1 LADLFASDRDS
12 ERATDIQDYQRT
24 CNEFII
30 DISGDYKGWVD
41 KYNLNPEEVT
51 SRKASI
57 EKVVE
62 TTNEWITN
70 YADTIKK
77 VDITMNDG
85 INKMAEYTA
94 GYPFNFEV
102 LVNQSKRYTYHQLGK
117 LKVNVKASPNPG
129 HLARIGNYHKD
140 QLFLLN
146 SSCQVDFV
154 VSKDISRAVDIL
166 DDFVIFDA
174 TECQRNDLIS
184 FTIVVEETSN
194 ESVLDRRGYS
204 TIVMLR

>member
-1 LADLFASDRDS
+1 MFASDRDS

-24 CNEFII
+24 CSEFILE
-30 DISGDYKGWVD
+30 ISSDYKGWVD
-41 KYNLNPEEVT
+41 KYDLSREETT

-62 TTNEWITN
+62 TTNEWIAT

-102 LVNQSKRYTYHQLGK
+102 LVNQSNRYTYHRLGK
-117 LKVNVKASPNPG
+117 LKVNVKASPKPG
-129 HLARIGNYHKD
+129 RLARIGNYHKD

-146 SSCQVDFV
+146 SSCQINFMI
-154 VSKDISRAVDIL
+154 SKDIARAVDVL

-174 TECQRNDLIS
+174 TQCQKNDLIS
-184 FTIVVEETSN
+184 FTIVVEEISN

>member
-1 LADLFASDRDS
+1 MFASDRDS

-24 CNEFII
+24 CSEFII
-30 DISGDYKGWVD
+30 EISGDYKGWVD
-41 KYNLNPEEVT
+41 KYDLGQNEGA

-102 LVNQSKRYTYHQLGK
+102 LVDQSNRYTYHQVGK
-117 LKVNVKASPNPG
+117 LKVNVKASSKRG
-129 HLARIGNYHKD
+129 RLARIGNYHKD

-146 SSCQVDFV
+146 SSCQIDFV
-154 VSKDISRAVDIL
+154 VSSDIARAVDVL

-174 TECQRNDLIS
+174 TQCRKNDLIS
-184 FTIVVEETSN
+184 FTVVVEEISN

>member
-1 LADLFASDRDS
+1 MFASDKDS

-24 CNEFII
+24 CSEFII
-30 DISGDYKGWVD
+30 EISGDYKEWVD
-41 KYNLNPEEVT
+41 KYNLSPEEAT

-57 EKVVE
+57 AKVVE

-94 GYPFNFEV
+94 SYPFKLEV
-102 LVNQSKRYTYHQLGK
+102 LVNQSTRYTYHQVGK
-117 LKVNVKASPNPG
+117 IKVNVKASPKPG
-129 HLARIGNYHKD
+129 RLVRIGNYHKD

-146 SSCQVDFV
+146 S
-154 VSKDISRAVDIL
+154 
-166 DDFVIFDA
+166 
-174 TECQRNDLIS
+174 
-184 FTIVVEETSN
+184 
-194 ESVLDRRGYS
+194 
-204 TIVMLR
+204 

>member
-1 LADLFASDRDS
+1 MFASDRDS

-24 CNEFII
+24 CSEFITE
-30 DISGDYKGWVD
+30 ISGDYKGWVD
-41 KYNLNPEEVT
+41 RYDLSPEEAT

-77 VDITMNDG
+77 VDIAMNDG

-102 LVNQSKRYTYHQLGK
+102 LVNQSNRYTYHQLGK
-117 LKVNVKASPNPG
+117 LKVNVKASPKPG
-129 HLARIGNYHKD
+129 RRARIGNYHKD

-146 SSCQVDFV
+146 SSCQIDFV
-154 VSKDISRAVDIL
+154 ISKDIARAVDVL

-174 TECQRNDLIS
+174 TQCQKNDLIS
-184 FTIVVEETSN
+184 FTIVVEEISN

>member
-1 LADLFASDRDS
+1 MFASDRDS
-12 ERATDIQDYQRT
+12 ERATDIQDYQST
-24 CNEFII
+24 CSEFII
-30 DISGDYKGWVD
+30 EISGDYKDWVD
-41 KYNLNPEEVT
+41 KYNLSPEEAT

-62 TTNEWITN
+62 TTNGWITK
-70 YADTIKK
+70 YANTIKK

-94 GYPFNFEV
+94 GYPFNLEV

-117 LKVNVKASPNPG
+117 LKVNVKASPKPG
-129 HLARIGNYHKD
+129 RLARIGNYHKD

-146 SSCQVDFV
+146 SSCQINFM
-154 VSKDISRAVDIL
+154 VSKDIARAVDIL

-174 TECQRNDLIS
+174 TQCQKDDLIS
-184 FTIVVEETSN
+184 FTIVVEEISN
-194 ESVLDRRGYS
+194 ESVMDRRGYS